1 MNDAA
6 CLTLV
11 AFHAHPDDEALL
23 TGGTMA
29 KVAAQGHRVVLV
41 VATAGEGG
49 LTSAE
54 FVDDLGTRRIA
65 EVERSAAALGCSRVV
80 LLGYG
85 DSGMDGT
92 GVDGAGV
99 HGAGADGAGVDGAGV
114 DSEGAGDHG
123 TVSAAAEGA
132 GASVGGARRDQLP
145 AFAHAPVEEAAER
158 LAEVLIEERADVVT
172 SYDRRG
178 GYGHPDHV
186 QVQRVAARAAE
197 IAGTPVVLE
206 ATVDRS
212 KILLGLR
219 LAKLLGRRVPE
230 FPLVKADQVYS
241 APESITHRIDV
252 RGHLDAKRASMQ
264 AHTSQAKADGADRTL
279 AVALRLPRPVYRL
292 VFGHEWYTE
301 RGRPAGRPFSDDVF
315 DSVRGR
321 TCVVGSDPSGGE
333 Q

>member
-54 FVDDLGTRRIA
+54 FVDDLGPRRIA

-92 GVDGAGV
+92 G
-99 HGAGADGAGVDGAGV
+99 ADGAGVDG
-114 DSEGAGDHG
+114 DGAGDHG

>member
-92 GVDGAGV
+92 G
-99 HGAGADGAGVDGAGV
+99 ADGAGVDG
-114 DSEGAGDHG
+114 DGAGDHG